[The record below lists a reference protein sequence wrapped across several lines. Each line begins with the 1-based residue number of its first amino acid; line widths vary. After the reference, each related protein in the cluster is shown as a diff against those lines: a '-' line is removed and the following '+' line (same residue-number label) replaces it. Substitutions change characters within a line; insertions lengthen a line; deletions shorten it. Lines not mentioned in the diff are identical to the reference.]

1 MGGAE
6 SEYSRGGEKT
16 YQLASVLIITSAVG
30 IYAPPACADKT
41 QRQKESGGQR
51 KHRLKRSTAA

>member
-6 SEYSRGGEKT
+6 SEYSRGGKKT

-51 KHRLKRSTAA
+51 KRLKRSTAA